1 MPERMTNDPTR
12 RSPADGRRPPS
23 ESAPRAGDGVE
34 GPEDGLES
42 LPFDDVDVAPSA
54 AVFQIGDV
62 VASRFRV
69 LRFLAKG
76 GMGELYEAEDL
87 ELHERVA
94 LKTILS
100 KVAENERSILL
111 FKREV
116 HLARQVTHPNV
127 CRIFDVFRHR
137 PQAAAGTEG
146 QPPEVVFLVM
156 ELLHGE
162 TLADRIQREGKIAA
176 AEALPLVRQMAAG
189 LSAAHRVGV
198 VHRDFKSLNVMLVKS
213 APPDQGARVVITDF
227 GLAQRSSGDDSSSLS
242 MSLNDAGQ
250 ISGTPAY
257 MAPEQVEGGPVT
269 PATDVYALGVV
280 IYEMVTGVRPFVGDT
295 PLKIAVK
302 RLQEPPRTPRAHVP
316 DLDPRWEATILRCL
330 ARQPA
335 DRFPGAGDVM
345 AALEGGRVEPG
356 VGVRGRTR
364 RVLALLV
371 AAAIVVGGAYFAR
384 KALSGKGKEGITSLA
399 VLPFANTGGDPEKE
413 YLSDGIS
420 ESLIRRLSRLPGM
433 KVIANSS
440 SSKYKGE
447 QDPQD
452 VARALGVTGV
462 LTGRVVQRSDDLSIS
477 VELMDARDRTQVWGE
492 QYDRKA
498 ADLLTIQA
506 EISREIA
513 EQLRLRLTA
522 GQQQELATR
531 DVVNPKAYE
540 LLLRG
545 RFHRSRGRTDDR
557 QKAGEYFEQAIAAD
571 PAYALAYAELSD
583 INRSLAGSSVLGPKD
598 YLPRA
603 KAAAE
608 KALEL
613 DRSLADAHYARANLH
628 TLAWEWTDAEREY
641 ERAIELNP
649 NLALAHR
656 WYATFLALTGRH
668 EQAIAEIRR
677 ARDLDPLSPG
687 VNATVGLVLYFARQ
701 YAPSVEA
708 LRQTI
713 KLDPSY
719 PYAHLFLGFTL
730 VADGAHAESIAAHQE
745 AIRLGL
751 DTPNNQARLGAA
763 FALAG
768 ERERAMAIRKRLEEG
783 KDYVSGAELAIL
795 YAALGERD
803 AAFAALDKAHD
814 AHDPQLQYLGV
825 SPAFDPLRSDPR
837 FREHLKRIGLTP

>member
-1 MPERMTNDPTR
+1 MTNDPTR

-23 ESAPRAGDGVE
+23 DSAPRAGDEEGVD
-34 GPEDGLES
+34 GPEGGLES
-42 LPFDDVDVAPSA
+42 LPFDDVDVAPSPS
-54 AVFQIGDV
+54 VFRTGEV
-62 VASRFRV
+62 VASRFRIV
-69 LRFLAKG
+69 RYLAKG

-100 KVAENERSILL
+100 KIAENERSILM

-116 HLARQVTHPNV
+116 HLARQVTHPNI

-137 PQAAAGTEG
+137 PAAAADAEG
-146 QPPEVVFLVM
+146 QGAEVVFLVM

-162 TLADRIQREGKIAA
+162 TLADRIQREGKLATG
-176 AEALPLVRQMAAG
+176 EALPLVRQMAAG

-198 VHRDFKSLNVMLVKS
+198 IHRDFKSQNVMLVK
-213 APPDQGARVVITDF
+213 APPPDQEVRVVITDF
-227 GLAQRSSGDDSSSLS
+227 GLAQRNSGDDSSSLS
-242 MSLNDAGQ
+242 ISLNDAGQ

-280 IYEMVTGVRPFVGDT
+280 IYEMITGVRPFVGDT

-302 RLQEPPRTPRAHVP
+302 RLQEKPLTPRAHVP
-316 DLDPRWEATILRCL
+316 DLDPRWETTILRCL
-330 ARQPA
+330 ARKPA
-335 DRFPGAGDVM
+335 DRFATAGEAL
-345 AALEGGRVEPG
+345 AALEGQRVGPRATARE
-356 VGVRGRTR
+356 RTR
-364 RVLALLV
+364 RALALLV
-371 AAAIVVGGAYFAR
+371 AAAMVVGGAYLAR
-384 KALSGKGKEGITSLA
+384 KAFLGQGKEGITSLA
-399 VLPFANTGGDPEKE
+399 VLPFANAGQDPEKE

-447 QDPQD
+447 QDPQE
-452 VARALGVTGV
+452 VARALGVTGI

-492 QYDRKA
+492 QYERKA
-498 ADLLTIQA
+498 ADLLTLQT

-513 EQLRLRLTA
+513 EQLRIRLTA
-522 GQQQELATR
+522 GQRQELTTH

-540 LLLRG
+540 LLLQG
-545 RFHRSRGRTDDR
+545 RFHRSRGGTDDR
-557 QKAGEYFEQAIAAD
+557 RKAAEYFEQAIAVD

-583 INRSLAGSSVLGPKD
+583 INRSLAGSSTLGPKD
-598 YLPRA
+598 FLPRA

-613 DRSLADAHYARANLH
+613 DQGLADAHYARANLH
-628 TLAWEWTDAEREY
+628 ALAWEWTDAEREY
-641 ERAIELNP
+641 LRAIELNP

-668 EQAIAEIRR
+668 EQAIPEIRR

-701 YAPSVEA
+701 YDPAVEA
-708 LRQTI
+708 LKQTI

-730 VADGAHAESIAAHQE
+730 VANGAYAESIVAHQE

-763 FALAG
+763 LALAG
-768 ERERAMAIRKRLEEG
+768 ERERAMAIGKRLEESKG
-783 KDYVSGAELAIL
+783 YVSGAELAIL

-803 AAFAALDKAHD
+803 QAFAALDKAHE